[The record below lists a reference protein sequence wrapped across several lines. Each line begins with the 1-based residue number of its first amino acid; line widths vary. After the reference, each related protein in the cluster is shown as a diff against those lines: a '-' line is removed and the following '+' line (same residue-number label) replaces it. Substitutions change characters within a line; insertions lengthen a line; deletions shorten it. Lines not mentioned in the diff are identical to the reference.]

1 MIEPIRTLITDPSEP
16 VRLHALDRPADPQE
30 QIIRLADLLR
40 DVATTLTL
48 VQTCITRDWFSDP
61 NRAHQRAT
69 ARILEASE
77 AMGRAEDTLQ
87 DLSMAM
93 RASGRL

>member
-1 MIEPIRTLITDPSEP
+1 MIEPIRTLNDDPSAP

-40 DVATTLTL
+40 DVAVTLTL
-48 VQTCITRDWFSDP
+48 VQTVITRDWYSDP
-61 NRAHQRAT
+61 HRAHQRAT
-69 ARILEASE
+69 ARVLEASE
-77 AMGRAEDTLQ
+77 AMSRAEDALQ